1 MRIDVLPDDVL
12 LEIFDFCMD
21 VLNRR
26 FKPGTEAWQL
36 LVHVCRRWRSLVFE
50 SPRRLN
56 LRLFCT
62 PKTPA
67 RDTLDIWPALPLL
80 IGGEM
85 TSSSGADNIVVALKQ
100 SNRVCQVDL
109 SDLAN
114 RDLEKVFAAMQV
126 PFPELTH
133 LSLAS
138 GGLTPPVTPDLFLGG
153 SAPRLQHFWLLA
165 IPFPGLPKLL
175 LSATHLVYLSLRHI
189 PRSGYISPEAM
200 VALLSALSSL
210 ETLILRLLFQ
220 YSQSRPDWESLHPP
234 ASKHSVMP
242 ALEYFDFQGVIEYF
256 EDLITFIDAPQL
268 DDLRISFI
276 NLIDFDCPRLSGH
289 LLYLCCGAKP
299 KNEEGIWEV
308 TLMALL
314 GPLCE
319 FQLHPIHQP
328 YTNTRGLRC
337 TCGILW

>member
-1 MRIDVLPDDVL
+1 MIRIDVLPDDVL
-12 LEIFDFCMD
+12 LQIFDFYVD
-21 VLNRR
+21 KNLI
-26 FKPGTEAWQL
+26 EAWHM

-62 PKTPA
+62 RKTPA
-67 RDTLDIWPALPLL
+67 RNMLNVWPALPLFISGHITL
-80 IGGEM
+80 
-85 TSSSGADNIVVALKQ
+85 SSCVDNIIAALEQ
-100 SNRVCQVDL
+100 SNRVCHVDL
-109 SDLAN
+109 WG
-114 RDLEKVFAAMQV
+114 LEWKLDKVLAAMQV

-200 VALLSALSSL
+200 VALPSALSSL